1 MKNNFKE
8 NEELDII
15 VLIEKIKLMLLSVFL
30 QIFRRSKNFLSEWK
44 RLLAVILAGVLLGY
58 FLTDKDI
65 PSSKEATVLV
75 KINFDAGNYVY
86 DTVDLI
92 NLEISSEDTDFFTQ
106 EIKLNEDETIDEVSI
121 SPVIDIKDIMAKD
134 IQANEIRAL
143 FDNLEYEDGFSV
155 TEGFKSDYDYHF
167 IKVNVS
173 NNSSIE
179 TINKVIDYFNNNPL
193 FAELKER
200 NLQRISSIISDNE
213 QTIKQIDKLLDYY
226 TTETSAN
233 NSQLYIDNKNLRPN
247 ELIKTKITLQSE
259 NQELKRESLTSKE
272 TVITINESNVL
283 IENNSLASNKMV
295 YYPFLFLLIYL
306 IVSILIGLYSYLD
319 KLDRAS

>member
-8 NEELDII
+8 TEELDII
-15 VLIEKIKLMLLSVFL
+15 VLIEKIKLMLLSVCL

-44 RLLAVILAGVLLGY
+44 RLLAVILVGALLGY
-58 FLTDKDI
+58 FLTDNDK

-92 NLEISSEDTDFFTQ
+92 NLKISSEDTDFFTQ

-143 FDNLEYEDGFSV
+143 FENLEYEDGFSV

-213 QTIKQIDKLLDYY
+213 QTIKQIDKLLEYY

-306 IVSILIGLYSYLD
+306 IVSVLIGLYSYLD

>member
-8 NEELDII
+8 TEELDII
-15 VLIEKIKLMLLSVFL
+15 VLIEKIKLMLLSVCL
-30 QIFRRSKNFLSEWK
+30 QRFRRSKNFLSEWK

-58 FLTDKDI
+58 FLTDNDK

-92 NLEISSEDTDFFTQ
+92 NLKISSEDTDFFTQ

-143 FDNLEYEDGFSV
+143 FENLEYEDGFSV

-213 QTIKQIDKLLDYY
+213 QTIKQIDKLLEYY

-306 IVSILIGLYSYLD
+306 IVSVLIGLYSYLD

>member
-15 VLIEKIKLMLLSVFL
+15 VLIEKIKLMLLSILL

-58 FLTDKDI
+58 FLTDNDK

-92 NLEISSEDTDFFTQ
+92 NLKISSEDTDFFTQ

-134 IQANEIRAL
+134 IRANEIRAL
-143 FDNLEYEDGFSV
+143 FENLEYEDGFSV

-213 QTIKQIDKLLDYY
+213 QTIKQIDKLLEYY

-295 YYPFLFLLIYL
+295 YYPFLSLLIYL
-306 IVSILIGLYSYLD
+306 IVSVLIGLYSYLD

>member
-15 VLIEKIKLMLLSVFL
+15 VLIEKIKLMLLSILL

-44 RLLAVILAGVLLGY
+44 RLLAVILVGVLLGY
-58 FLTDKDI
+58 FLTDNDK

-92 NLEISSEDTDFFTQ
+92 NLKISSEDTDFFTQ
-106 EIKLNEDETIDEVSI
+106 EIKLNEDEIIDEVSI

-143 FDNLEYEDGFSV
+143 FENLEYEDGFSV

-306 IVSILIGLYSYLD
+306 IVSVLIGLYSYLD

>member
-15 VLIEKIKLMLLSVFL
+15 VLIEKIKLMLLSVCL

-44 RLLAVILAGVLLGY
+44 RLLAVILVGVLLGY
-58 FLTDKDI
+58 FLTDNDK

-92 NLEISSEDTDFFTQ
+92 NLKISSEDTDFFTQ
-106 EIKLNEDETIDEVSI
+106 EIKLNEDEIIDEVSI

-143 FDNLEYEDGFSV
+143 FENLEYEDGFSV

-213 QTIKQIDKLLDYY
+213 QTIKQIDKLLEYY

-247 ELIKTKITLQSE
+247 ELIKTKINLQSE

-306 IVSILIGLYSYLD
+306 IVSVLIGLYSYLD

>member
-8 NEELDII
+8 TEELDII
-15 VLIEKIKLMLLSVFL
+15 VLIEKIKLMLLSVCL

-58 FLTDKDI
+58 FLTDNDK

-92 NLEISSEDTDFFTQ
+92 NLKISSEDTDFFTQ

-134 IQANEIRAL
+134 IKANEIRAL

-173 NNSSIE
+173 NNSSLE

-213 QTIKQIDKLLDYY
+213 QTIKQIDKLLEYY

-233 NSQLYIDNKNLRPN
+233 NSQLYIDDKNLRPN

-306 IVSILIGLYSYLD
+306 IVSVLIGLYSYLD

>member
-1 MKNNFKE
+1 
-8 NEELDII
+8 
-15 VLIEKIKLMLLSVFL
+15 MLLSILL

-44 RLLAVILAGVLLGY
+44 RLLAVILVGVLLGY
-58 FLTDKDI
+58 FLTDNDK

-92 NLEISSEDTDFFTQ
+92 NLKILSEDTDFFTQ

-143 FDNLEYEDGFSV
+143 FENLEYEDGFSV

-213 QTIKQIDKLLDYY
+213 QTIKQIDNLLEYY
-226 TTETSAN
+226 TTQTTAN

-247 ELIKTKITLQSE
+247 ELIKTKIALQSE

-283 IENNSLASNKMV
+283 IENNSLTSNKMV

-306 IVSILIGLYSYLD
+306 IVSVLIGLYSYLD

>member
-15 VLIEKIKLMLLSVFL
+15 VLIEKIKLMLLSILL

-44 RLLAVILAGVLLGY
+44 RLLAVILVGVLLGY
-58 FLTDKDI
+58 FLTDNDK

-92 NLEISSEDTDFFTQ
+92 NLKISSEDTDFFIQ
-106 EIKLNEDETIDEVSI
+106 EIKLNEDERIDEVSI
-121 SPVIDIKDIMAKD
+121 SPVIDIKDIVAKD
-134 IQANEIRAL
+134 IQANELRAL
-143 FDNLEYEDGFSV
+143 FENLEYEDGFSL

-213 QTIKQIDKLLDYY
+213 QTIKQIDKLLEYY
-226 TTETSAN
+226 TTETSVN

-306 IVSILIGLYSYLD
+306 IVSVLIGLYSYLD

>member
-15 VLIEKIKLMLLSVFL
+15 VLIEKIKLMLLSILL

-58 FLTDKDI
+58 FLTDNDK

-92 NLEISSEDTDFFTQ
+92 NLKISSEDTDFFTQ

-143 FDNLEYEDGFSV
+143 FENLEYEDGFSV

-213 QTIKQIDKLLDYY
+213 QTIKQIDKLLEYY

-295 YYPFLFLLIYL
+295 YYPFLSLLIYL
-306 IVSILIGLYSYLD
+306 IVSVLIGLYSYLD

>member
-8 NEELDII
+8 TEELDII
-15 VLIEKIKLMLLSVFL
+15 VLIEKIKLMLLSVCL

-44 RLLAVILAGVLLGY
+44 RLLAVILVGVLLGY
-58 FLTDKDI
+58 FLTDNDK

-92 NLEISSEDTDFFTQ
+92 NLKISSEDTDFFTQ
-106 EIKLNEDETIDEVSI
+106 EIKLNEDEIIDEVSI

-134 IQANEIRAL
+134 IQANELRAL
-143 FDNLEYEDGFSV
+143 FENLEYEDGFSV

-213 QTIKQIDKLLDYY
+213 QTIKQIDKLLEYY

-306 IVSILIGLYSYLD
+306 IVSVLIGLYSYLD

>member
-8 NEELDII
+8 TEELDII
-15 VLIEKIKLMLLSVFL
+15 VLIEKIKLMLLSILL

-44 RLLAVILAGVLLGY
+44 RLLAVILVGVLLGY
-58 FLTDKDI
+58 FLTDNDK

-92 NLEISSEDTDFFTQ
+92 NLKISSEDTDFFTQ
-106 EIKLNEDETIDEVSI
+106 EIKLNQDETIDEVSI

-143 FDNLEYEDGFSV
+143 FENLEYEDGFSV

-213 QTIKQIDKLLDYY
+213 QTIKQIDKLLEYY

-247 ELIKTKITLQSE
+247 ELIKTKITLQNE
-259 NQELKRESLTSKE
+259 NQDLKRESLTSKE

-306 IVSILIGLYSYLD
+306 IVSVLIGLYSYLD

>member
-15 VLIEKIKLMLLSVFL
+15 VLIEKIKLILLSLFL
-30 QIFRRSKNFLSEWK
+30 KIYRRLKKFLSGWK
-44 RLLAVILAGVLLGY
+44 QLLAVIFVGVLIGY
-58 FLTDKDI
+58 FLTDNDK
-65 PSSKEATVLV
+65 PLSKEATLLV

-92 NLEISSEDTDFFTQ
+92 NLKISSDDTNFFTQ
-106 EIKLNEDETIDEVSI
+106 EIKLNDDETIDEISV

-143 FDNLEYEDGFSV
+143 FENLEYEDGFSV

-167 IKVNVS
+167 IKVSVS

-179 TINKVIDYFNNNPL
+179 TINKIIDYFNNNPL

-200 NLQRISSIISDNE
+200 NLQRISSIIADNE
-213 QTIKQIDKLLDYY
+213 QTIKQIDNLLEYY
-226 TTETSAN
+226 TTQKTPS

-272 TVITINESNVL
+272 TVMTINEANVL
-283 IENNSLASNKMV
+283 IENNSIASNKMV
-295 YYPFLFLLIYL
+295 YYPLLFLLIYF
-306 IVSILIGLYSYLD
+306 IVSVLIGLYSYLD

>member
-8 NEELDII
+8 TEELDII
-15 VLIEKIKLMLLSVFL
+15 VLIEKIKLMLLSILL

-44 RLLAVILAGVLLGY
+44 RLLAVILVGVLLGY
-58 FLTDKDI
+58 FLTDNDK

-92 NLEISSEDTDFFTQ
+92 NLKISSEDTDFFTQ

-143 FDNLEYEDGFSV
+143 FENLEYEDGFSV

-213 QTIKQIDKLLDYY
+213 QTIKQIDKLLEYY

-306 IVSILIGLYSYLD
+306 IVSVLIGLYSYLD

>member
-15 VLIEKIKLMLLSVFL
+15 VLIEKIKLMLLSVCL

-58 FLTDKDI
+58 FLTDNDK

-92 NLEISSEDTDFFTQ
+92 NLKISSEDTDFFTQ

-143 FDNLEYEDGFSV
+143 FENLEYEDGFSV

-213 QTIKQIDKLLDYY
+213 QTIKQIDKLLEYY

-306 IVSILIGLYSYLD
+306 IVSVLIGLYSYLD

>member
-15 VLIEKIKLMLLSVFL
+15 VLIEKIKLMLLSVCL

-44 RLLAVILAGVLLGY
+44 RLLAVIVAGVLLGY
-58 FLTDKDI
+58 FLTDNDK

-92 NLEISSEDTDFFTQ
+92 NLKISSEDTDFFTQ

-143 FDNLEYEDGFSV
+143 FENLEYEDGFSV

-213 QTIKQIDKLLDYY
+213 QTIKQIDKLLEYY

-306 IVSILIGLYSYLD
+306 IVSVLIGLYSYLD

>member
-15 VLIEKIKLMLLSVFL
+15 VLIEKIKLMFLSVCL
-30 QIFRRSKNFLSEWK
+30 QIFRRSKNFLSKWK

-58 FLTDKDI
+58 FLTDNDK

-92 NLEISSEDTDFFTQ
+92 NLKISSEDTDFFTQ

-143 FDNLEYEDGFSV
+143 FENLEYEDGFSV

-213 QTIKQIDKLLDYY
+213 QTIKQIDKLLEYY

-306 IVSILIGLYSYLD
+306 IVSVLIGLYSYLD

>member
-8 NEELDII
+8 TEELDII
-15 VLIEKIKLMLLSVFL
+15 VLIEKIKLMLLSVCL
-30 QIFRRSKNFLSEWK
+30 QIFRRSKSFLSEWK

-58 FLTDKDI
+58 FLTDNDK

-92 NLEISSEDTDFFTQ
+92 NLKISSEDTDFFTQ
-106 EIKLNEDETIDEVSI
+106 ELKLNEDETIDEVSI

-143 FDNLEYEDGFSV
+143 FENLEYEDGFSV

-167 IKVNVS
+167 IKLNVS

-213 QTIKQIDKLLDYY
+213 QTIKQIDRLLDYY

-295 YYPFLFLLIYL
+295 YYPFLFLLIYF
-306 IVSILIGLYSYLD
+306 IVSVLIGLYSYLD

>member
-15 VLIEKIKLMLLSVFL
+15 VLIEKIKLMLLSILL

-44 RLLAVILAGVLLGY
+44 RLLAVILVGVLLGY
-58 FLTDKDI
+58 FLTDNDK

-92 NLEISSEDTDFFTQ
+92 NLKITSEDTDFFTQ

-134 IQANEIRAL
+134 IKANEIRAL
-143 FDNLEYEDGFSV
+143 FENLEYEDGFSV

-213 QTIKQIDKLLDYY
+213 QTIKQIDKLLEYY

-306 IVSILIGLYSYLD
+306 IVSVLIGLYSYLD

>member
-8 NEELDII
+8 TEELDII
-15 VLIEKIKLMLLSVFL
+15 VLIEKIKLMLLSVCL

-58 FLTDKDI
+58 FLTDNDK

-92 NLEISSEDTDFFTQ
+92 NLKISSEDTDFFTQ

-143 FDNLEYEDGFSV
+143 FENLEYEDGFSV

-213 QTIKQIDKLLDYY
+213 QTIKQIDKLLEYY
-226 TTETSAN
+226 TSETSAN

-306 IVSILIGLYSYLD
+306 IVSVLIGLYSYLD